1 MRETYSPQTVEA
13 EVQAAWKKADVYHA
27 HEHAKDKNGK
37 EKPKFYVLSMLP
49 YPSGKL
55 HMGHVRNYTLNDVM
69 YRYLRMKGYN
79 VMTPMGWDAFGLP
92 AENAAI
98 NHGIAPAKWT
108 FDNIAEMKNQMQPLG
123 LAFDWSREV
132 ATCTPEYYRWNQW
145 MFLKML
151 EKGICYRKTQIVNWD
166 PVDKTVLANEQV
178 VDGRGW
184 RSGAVV
190 EKREI
195 PGYYLGIT
203 QYADELLKDLDTLK
217 GWPEQVRSMQEH
229 WIGKS
234 VGVKLAFPYTIDG
247 KDEKLQVFTTRA
259 DTLMGVTFVAIAA
272 EHPLAKRLAQDNPQV
287 EAFIQECAKGGVS
300 EADLATREKEGVPTG
315 FCVKHPLTGT
325 DVPVWVGNYVL
336 MSYGEGAV
344 MGVPAHDERDFAFAK
359 KYNLPIKQ
367 VVGMP
372 GKTYSTDAWE
382 EWYADKS
389 DATELVNSG
398 EFDGLTVHQG
408 IDKIADALQA
418 KGLGEKQTQFRIR
431 DWGISR
437 QRYWGTPIPIIN
449 CPHCGPVPVPE
460 KDLPVVLPTD
470 LVPDG
475 SGNPLNKCE
484 SFLKCKCPKCG
495 GDATRETD
503 TMDTFLCSSWYYL
516 RYTDAHNDKM
526 PFDKELNNY
535 WGPVDQY
542 IGGIEHAILHLLYSR
557 FFVKVLRDAGLVDY
571 DEPFSNLLTQGMV
584 IKDGAKMSKSL
595 GNVVSPEEILSKY
608 GADTARLFILFAAPP
623 ERELEWSDQGVEG
636 SFRFLN
642 RIWRIV
648 QAFENVLAQKVT
660 EYDHSNLSEA
670 DKDLR
675 RVLHS
680 SIKKVTNDIETR
692 FNFNTAISTMME
704 LVNALYAY
712 KEAAKEPN
720 AGLIYEAISDLI
732 KMMSPFV
739 PHITEELWRGAIDA
753 NSSVHEQSWPECD
766 EEALKVDNVEIVL
779 QVNGKVRG
787 RLTVPAEATKEELEK
802 IAMADANVQA
812 HIGDATVR
820 KVICVPGRL
829 VNIVAK

>member
-1 MRETYSPQTVEA
+1 MIQEKYAPHDIEAKWQKYWEENKTFKVEM
-13 EVQAAWKKADVYHA
+13 D
-27 HEHAKDKNGK
+27 KDK
-37 EKPKFYVLSMLP
+37 PKSYVLEMFP
-49 YPSGKL
+49 YPSGNL
-55 HMGHVRNYTLNDVM
+55 HMGHVRNYSIGDVIA
-69 YRYLRMKGYN
+69 RFRTMKGFN
-79 VMTPMGWDAFGLP
+79 VLHPMGWDSFGMP

-98 NHGIAPAKWT
+98 KHNIPPKKWT
-108 FDNIAEMKNQMQPLG
+108 LENIANMTRQLKALG
-123 LAFDWSREV
+123 LSYDWDREV
-132 ATCTPEYYRWNQW
+132 TTCKEDYYKWTQW
-145 MFLKML
+145 FFELFYKRGL
-151 EKGICYRKTQIVNWD
+151 AVKKESAVNWCD
-166 PVDKTVLANEQV
+166 TCNTVLANEQV
-178 VDGRGW
+178 IDGKCW
-184 RSGAVV
+184 RCDHEVV
-190 EKREI
+190 KKD
-195 PGYYLGIT
+195 LSQWFFKIT
-203 QYADELLKDLDTLK
+203 DYADELLKDLDLLP
-217 GWPEQVRSMQEH
+217 GWPERVKTMQH
-229 WIGKS
+229 NWIGRS
-234 VGVKLAFPYTIDG
+234 EGLEFSFEIPALNDTVAVY
-247 KDEKLQVFTTRA
+247 TTRP
-259 DTLMGVTFVAIAA
+259 DTAYGVTFMALAA
-272 EHPLAKRLAQDNPQV
+272 EHPLIKKICENNPKAD
-287 EAFIQECAKGGVS
+287 EINAFCERVRNQS
-300 EADLATREKEGVPTG
+300 EIERTSSESEKEGVFTG
-315 FCVKHPLTGT
+315 VYCINPFTGRK
-325 DVPVWVGNYVL
+325 VEIWVTNYVL
-336 MSYGEGAV
+336 YDYGTGAV
-344 MGVPAHDERDFAFAK
+344 MGVPTGDQRDWMF
-359 KYNLPIKQ
+359 
-367 VVGMP
+367 
-372 GKTYSTDAWE
+372 
-382 EWYADKS
+382 ADKYGIEKIVTICPIGKELKLEEMTC
-389 DATELVNSG
+389 AYEEKEGMLVNSG
-398 EFDGLTVHQG
+398 EFTGMEMHKAMSA
-408 IDKIADALQA
+408 IMDKAEAEGFGKRRVNYRL
-418 KGLGEKQTQFRIR
+418 R
-431 DWGISR
+431 DWLISR
-437 QRYWGTPIPIIN
+437 QRYWGAPIPIIY
-449 CPHCGPVPVPE
+449 CPHCGEVLVPE
-460 KDLPVVLPTD
+460 DQLPVRLPEDVSFTA
-470 LVPDG
+470 G
-475 SGNPLNKCE
+475 AKSPLATSE
-484 SFLKCKCPKCG
+484 EFVHCKCPKCG
-495 GDATRETD
+495 ADATRETD

-557 FFVKVLRDAGLVDY
+557 FFVKVLRDSGLVDY

-720 AGLIYEAISDLI
+720 SGLIYEAISDLI

-787 RLTVPAEATKEELEK
+787 RLTVPAEAAKEELEK

>member
-1 MRETYSPQTVEA
+1 MIQEKYAPHAIEAKWQKYWEENKTFKVEM
-13 EVQAAWKKADVYHA
+13 D
-27 HEHAKDKNGK
+27 KDK
-37 EKPKFYVLSMLP
+37 PKSYVLEMFP
-49 YPSGKL
+49 YPSGNL
-55 HMGHVRNYTLNDVM
+55 HMGHVRNYSIGDVIA
-69 YRYLRMKGYN
+69 RFRTMKGFN
-79 VMTPMGWDAFGLP
+79 VLHPMGWDSFGMP

-98 NHGIAPAKWT
+98 KHNIPPKKWT
-108 FDNIAEMKNQMQPLG
+108 LENIANMTRQLKALG
-123 LAFDWSREV
+123 LSYDWDREV
-132 ATCTPEYYRWNQW
+132 TTCKEDYYKWTQW
-145 MFLKML
+145 FFELFYKRGL
-151 EKGICYRKTQIVNWD
+151 AVKKESAVNWCD
-166 PVDKTVLANEQV
+166 TCNTVLANEQV
-178 VDGRGW
+178 IDGKCW
-184 RSGAVV
+184 RCDHEVV
-190 EKREI
+190 KKD
-195 PGYYLGIT
+195 LSQWFFKIT
-203 QYADELLKDLDTLK
+203 DYADELLKDLDLLP
-217 GWPEQVRSMQEH
+217 GWPERVKTMQH
-229 WIGKS
+229 NWIGRS
-234 VGVKLAFPYTIDG
+234 EGLEFSFEIPALNDTVAVY
-247 KDEKLQVFTTRA
+247 TTRP
-259 DTLMGVTFVAIAA
+259 DTAYGVTFMALAA
-272 EHPLAKRLAQDNPQV
+272 EHPLIKKICENNPKAD
-287 EAFIQECAKGGVS
+287 EINAFCERVRNQS
-300 EADLATREKEGVPTG
+300 EIERTSSESEKEGVFTG
-315 FCVKHPLTGT
+315 VYCINPFTGRK
-325 DVPVWVGNYVL
+325 VEIWVTNYVL
-336 MSYGEGAV
+336 YDYGTGAV
-344 MGVPAHDERDFAFAK
+344 MGVPTGDQRDWMF
-359 KYNLPIKQ
+359 
-367 VVGMP
+367 
-372 GKTYSTDAWE
+372 
-382 EWYADKS
+382 ADKYGIEKIVTICPVGKELKLEEMTC
-389 DATELVNSG
+389 AYEEKEGMLVNSG
-398 EFDGLTVHQG
+398 EFTGMEMHKAMSA
-408 IDKIADALQA
+408 IMDKAEAEGFGKRRVNYRL
-418 KGLGEKQTQFRIR
+418 R
-431 DWGISR
+431 DWLISR
-437 QRYWGTPIPIIN
+437 QRYWGAPIPIIY
-449 CPHCGPVPVPE
+449 CPHCGEVLVPE
-460 KDLPVVLPTD
+460 DQLPVRLPEDVSFTA
-470 LVPDG
+470 G
-475 SGNPLNKCE
+475 AKSPLATSE
-484 SFLKCKCPKCG
+484 EFVHCKCPKCG
-495 GDATRETD
+495 ADAIRETD

-648 QAFENVLAQKVT
+648 QAFEPVLAQKVT

-670 DKDLR
+670 EKDLR

-720 AGLIYEAISDLI
+720 AGLVYEAISDLI

>member
-1 MRETYSPQTVEA
+1 MIQEKYAPHDIEAKWQKYWEENKTFKVEM
-13 EVQAAWKKADVYHA
+13 D
-27 HEHAKDKNGK
+27 KDK
-37 EKPKFYVLSMLP
+37 PKSYVLEMFP
-49 YPSGKL
+49 YPSGNL
-55 HMGHVRNYTLNDVM
+55 HMGHVRNYSIGDVIA
-69 YRYLRMKGYN
+69 RFRTMKGFN
-79 VMTPMGWDAFGLP
+79 VLHPMGWDSFGMP

-98 NHGIAPAKWT
+98 KHNIPPKKWT
-108 FDNIAEMKNQMQPLG
+108 LENIANMTRQLKALG
-123 LAFDWSREV
+123 LSYDWDREV
-132 ATCTPEYYRWNQW
+132 TTCKEDYYKWTQW
-145 MFLKML
+145 FFELFYKRGL
-151 EKGICYRKTQIVNWD
+151 AVKKESAVNWCD
-166 PVDKTVLANEQV
+166 TCNTVLANEQV
-178 VDGRGW
+178 IDGKCW
-184 RSGAVV
+184 RCDHEVV
-190 EKREI
+190 KKD
-195 PGYYLGIT
+195 LSQWFFKIT
-203 QYADELLKDLDTLK
+203 DYADELLKDLDLLP
-217 GWPEQVRSMQEH
+217 GWPERVKTMQH
-229 WIGKS
+229 NWIGRS
-234 VGVKLAFPYTIDG
+234 EGLEFSFEIPALNDTVAVY
-247 KDEKLQVFTTRA
+247 TTRP
-259 DTLMGVTFVAIAA
+259 DTAYGVTFMALAA
-272 EHPLAKRLAQDNPQV
+272 EHPLLKKICENNPKAD
-287 EAFIQECAKGGVS
+287 EINAFCERVRNQS
-300 EADLATREKEGVPTG
+300 EIERTSSESEKEGVFTG
-315 FCVKHPLTGT
+315 VYCINPFTGRK
-325 DVPVWVGNYVL
+325 VEIWVTNYVL
-336 MSYGEGAV
+336 YDYGTGAV
-344 MGVPAHDERDFAFAK
+344 MGVPTGDQRDWMF
-359 KYNLPIKQ
+359 
-367 VVGMP
+367 
-372 GKTYSTDAWE
+372 
-382 EWYADKS
+382 ADKYGIEKIVTICPVGKELKLEEMTC
-389 DATELVNSG
+389 AYEEKEGMLVNSG
-398 EFDGLTVHQG
+398 EFTGMEMHKAMSA
-408 IDKIADALQA
+408 IMDKAEAEGFGKRRVNYRL
-418 KGLGEKQTQFRIR
+418 R
-431 DWGISR
+431 DWLISR
-437 QRYWGTPIPIIN
+437 QRYWGAPIPIIY
-449 CPHCGPVPVPE
+449 CPHCGEVLVPE
-460 KDLPVVLPTD
+460 DQLPVRLPEDVSFTA
-470 LVPDG
+470 G
-475 SGNPLNKCE
+475 AKSPLATSE
-484 SFLKCKCPKCG
+484 EFVHCKCPKCG
-495 GDATRETD
+495 ADAIRETD

-648 QAFENVLAQKVT
+648 QAFEDVLAQKVT

-680 SIKKVTNDIETR
+680 SIKKVTNDVETR

-787 RLTVPAEATKEELEK
+787 RLTVPAEVTKEELEK

-820 KVICVPGRL
+820 KIICVPGRL

>member
-1 MRETYSPQTVEA
+1 MIQEKYAPHDIEAKWQKYWEENKTFKVEM
-13 EVQAAWKKADVYHA
+13 D
-27 HEHAKDKNGK
+27 KDK
-37 EKPKFYVLSMLP
+37 PKSYVLEMFP
-49 YPSGKL
+49 YPSGNL
-55 HMGHVRNYTLNDVM
+55 HMGHVRNYSIGDVIA
-69 YRYLRMKGYN
+69 RFRTMKGFN
-79 VMTPMGWDAFGLP
+79 VLHPMGWDSFGMP

-98 NHGIAPAKWT
+98 KHNIPPKKWT
-108 FDNIAEMKNQMQPLG
+108 LENIANMTRQLKALG
-123 LAFDWSREV
+123 LSYDWDREV
-132 ATCTPEYYRWNQW
+132 TTCKEDYYKWTQW
-145 MFLKML
+145 FFELFYKRGL
-151 EKGICYRKTQIVNWD
+151 AVKKESAVNWCD
-166 PVDKTVLANEQV
+166 TCNTVLANEQV
-178 VDGRGW
+178 IDGKCW
-184 RSGAVV
+184 RCDHEVV
-190 EKREI
+190 KKD
-195 PGYYLGIT
+195 LSQWFFKIT
-203 QYADELLKDLDTLK
+203 DYADELLKDLDLLP
-217 GWPEQVRSMQEH
+217 GWPERVKTMQH
-229 WIGKS
+229 NWIGRS
-234 VGVKLAFPYTIDG
+234 EGLEFSFEIPALNDTVAVY
-247 KDEKLQVFTTRA
+247 TTRP
-259 DTLMGVTFVAIAA
+259 DTAYGVTFMALAA
-272 EHPLAKRLAQDNPQV
+272 EHPLIKKICENNPKAD
-287 EAFIQECAKGGVS
+287 EINAFCERVRNQS
-300 EADLATREKEGVPTG
+300 EIERTSSESEKEGVFTG
-315 FCVKHPLTGT
+315 VYCINPFTGRK
-325 DVPVWVGNYVL
+325 VEIWVTNYVL
-336 MSYGEGAV
+336 YDYGTGAV
-344 MGVPAHDERDFAFAK
+344 MGVPTGDQRDWMF
-359 KYNLPIKQ
+359 
-367 VVGMP
+367 
-372 GKTYSTDAWE
+372 
-382 EWYADKS
+382 ADKYGIEKIVTICPVGKELKLEEMTC
-389 DATELVNSG
+389 AYEEKEGMLVNSG
-398 EFDGLTVHQG
+398 EFTGMEMHKAMSA
-408 IDKIADALQA
+408 IMDKAEAEGFGKRRVNYRL
-418 KGLGEKQTQFRIR
+418 R
-431 DWGISR
+431 DWLISR
-437 QRYWGTPIPIIN
+437 QRYWGAPIPIIY
-449 CPHCGPVPVPE
+449 CPHCGEVLVPE
-460 KDLPVVLPTD
+460 DQLPVRLPEDVSFTA
-470 LVPDG
+470 G
-475 SGNPLNKCE
+475 AKSPLATSDE
-484 SFLKCKCPKCG
+484 FVHCKCPKCG
-495 GDATRETD
+495 ADATRETD

-648 QAFENVLAQKVT
+648 QAFEAVLAQKVT
-660 EYDHSNLSEA
+660 EYDHSNLNEA

-787 RLTVPAEATKEELEK
+787 RLTVPAEVTKEELEK

>member
-1 MRETYSPQTVEA
+1 MIQEKYAPHDIEAKWQKYWEENKTFKVEM
-13 EVQAAWKKADVYHA
+13 D
-27 HEHAKDKNGK
+27 KDK
-37 EKPKFYVLSMLP
+37 PKSYVLEMFP
-49 YPSGKL
+49 YPSGNL
-55 HMGHVRNYTLNDVM
+55 HMGHVRNYSIGDVIA
-69 YRYLRMKGYN
+69 RFRTMKGFN
-79 VMTPMGWDAFGLP
+79 VLHPMGWDSFGMP

-98 NHGIAPAKWT
+98 KHNIPPKKWT
-108 FDNIAEMKNQMQPLG
+108 LENIANMTRQLKALG
-123 LAFDWSREV
+123 LSYDWDREV
-132 ATCTPEYYRWNQW
+132 TTCKEDYYKWTQW
-145 MFLKML
+145 FFELFYKRGL
-151 EKGICYRKTQIVNWD
+151 AVKKESAVNWCD
-166 PVDKTVLANEQV
+166 TCNTVLANEQV
-178 VDGRGW
+178 IDGKCW
-184 RSGAVV
+184 RCDHEVV
-190 EKREI
+190 KKD
-195 PGYYLGIT
+195 LSQWFFKIT
-203 QYADELLKDLDTLK
+203 DYADELLKDLDMLP
-217 GWPEQVRSMQEH
+217 GWPERVKTMQH
-229 WIGKS
+229 NWIGRS
-234 VGVKLAFPYTIDG
+234 EGLEFSFEIPALNDTVAVY
-247 KDEKLQVFTTRA
+247 TTRP
-259 DTLMGVTFVAIAA
+259 DTAYGVTFMALAA
-272 EHPLAKRLAQDNPQV
+272 EHPLIKKICENNPKAD
-287 EAFIQECAKGGVS
+287 EINAFCERVRNQS
-300 EADLATREKEGVPTG
+300 EIERTSSESEKEGVFTG
-315 FCVKHPLTGT
+315 VYCINPFTGRK
-325 DVPVWVGNYVL
+325 VEIWVTNYVL
-336 MSYGEGAV
+336 YDYGTGAV
-344 MGVPAHDERDFAFAK
+344 MGVPTGDQRDWMF
-359 KYNLPIKQ
+359 
-367 VVGMP
+367 
-372 GKTYSTDAWE
+372 
-382 EWYADKS
+382 ADKYGIEKIVTICPIGKELKLEEMTC
-389 DATELVNSG
+389 AYEEKEGMLVNSG
-398 EFDGLTVHQG
+398 EFTGMEMHKAMSA
-408 IDKIADALQA
+408 IMDKAEAEGFGKRRVNYRL
-418 KGLGEKQTQFRIR
+418 R
-431 DWGISR
+431 DWLISR
-437 QRYWGTPIPIIN
+437 QRYWGAPIPIIY
-449 CPHCGPVPVPE
+449 CPHCGEVLVPE
-460 KDLPVVLPTD
+460 DQLPVRLPED
-470 LVPDG
+470 VSFNAG
-475 SGNPLNKCE
+475 AKSPLATSE
-484 SFLKCKCPKCG
+484 EFVHCKCPKCG
-495 GDATRETD
+495 ADATRETD

-648 QAFENVLAQKVT
+648 QAFEAVLAQKVT

-720 AGLIYEAISDLI
+720 AGLVYEAISDLI

-739 PHITEELWRGAIDA
+739 PHISEELWRGAIDA

>member
-1 MRETYSPQTVEA
+1 MIQEKYAPHGIEAKWQKYWEENKTFKVEM
-13 EVQAAWKKADVYHA
+13 D
-27 HEHAKDKNGK
+27 KDK
-37 EKPKFYVLSMLP
+37 PKSYVLEMFP
-49 YPSGKL
+49 YPSGNL
-55 HMGHVRNYTLNDVM
+55 HMGHVRNYSIGDVIA
-69 YRYLRMKGYN
+69 RFRTMKGFN
-79 VMTPMGWDAFGLP
+79 VLHPMGWDSFGMP

-98 NHGIAPAKWT
+98 KHNIPPKKWT
-108 FDNIAEMKNQMQPLG
+108 LENIANMTRQLKALG
-123 LAFDWSREV
+123 LSYDWDREV
-132 ATCTPEYYRWNQW
+132 TTCKEDYYKWTQW
-145 MFLKML
+145 FFELFYKRGL
-151 EKGICYRKTQIVNWD
+151 AVKKESAVNWCD
-166 PVDKTVLANEQV
+166 TCNTVLANEQV
-178 VDGRGW
+178 IDGKCW
-184 RSGAVV
+184 RCDHEVV
-190 EKREI
+190 KKD
-195 PGYYLGIT
+195 LSQWFFKIT
-203 QYADELLKDLDTLK
+203 DYADELLKDLDLLP
-217 GWPEQVRSMQEH
+217 GWPERVKTMQH
-229 WIGKS
+229 NWIGRS
-234 VGVKLAFPYTIDG
+234 EGLEFSFEIPALNDTVAVY
-247 KDEKLQVFTTRA
+247 TTRP
-259 DTLMGVTFVAIAA
+259 DTAYGVTFMALAA
-272 EHPLAKRLAQDNPQV
+272 EHPLIKKICENNPKAD
-287 EAFIQECAKGGVS
+287 EINAFCERVRNQS
-300 EADLATREKEGVPTG
+300 EIERTSSESEKEGVFTG
-315 FCVKHPLTGT
+315 VYCINPFTGRK
-325 DVPVWVGNYVL
+325 VEIWVTNYVL
-336 MSYGEGAV
+336 YDYGTGAV
-344 MGVPAHDERDFAFAK
+344 MGVPTGDQRDWMF
-359 KYNLPIKQ
+359 
-367 VVGMP
+367 
-372 GKTYSTDAWE
+372 
-382 EWYADKS
+382 ADKYGIEKIVTICPIGKELKLEEMTC
-389 DATELVNSG
+389 AYEEKEGMLVNSG
-398 EFDGLTVHQG
+398 EFTGMEMHKAMSA
-408 IDKIADALQA
+408 IMDKAEAEGFGKRRVNYRL
-418 KGLGEKQTQFRIR
+418 R
-431 DWGISR
+431 DWLISR
-437 QRYWGTPIPIIN
+437 QRYWGAPIPIIY
-449 CPHCGPVPVPE
+449 CPHCGEVLVPE
-460 KDLPVVLPTD
+460 DQLPVRLPED
-470 LVPDG
+470 VSFNAG
-475 SGNPLNKCE
+475 AKSPLATSE
-484 SFLKCKCPKCG
+484 EFVHCKCPKCG
-495 GDATRETD
+495 ADATRETD

-720 AGLIYEAISDLI
+720 AGLVYEAISDLI

>member
-1 MRETYSPQTVEA
+1 MIQEKYAPHDIEAKWQKYWEENKTFKVEM
-13 EVQAAWKKADVYHA
+13 D
-27 HEHAKDKNGK
+27 KDK
-37 EKPKFYVLSMLP
+37 PKSYVLEMFP
-49 YPSGKL
+49 YPSGNL
-55 HMGHVRNYTLNDVM
+55 HMGHVRNYSIGDVIA
-69 YRYLRMKGYN
+69 RFRTMKGFN
-79 VMTPMGWDAFGLP
+79 VLHPMGWDSFGMP

-98 NHGIAPAKWT
+98 KHNIPPKKWT
-108 FDNIAEMKNQMQPLG
+108 LENIANMTRQLKALG
-123 LAFDWSREV
+123 LSYDWDREV
-132 ATCTPEYYRWNQW
+132 TTCKEDYYKWTQW
-145 MFLKML
+145 FFELFYKRGL
-151 EKGICYRKTQIVNWD
+151 AVKKESAVNWCD
-166 PVDKTVLANEQV
+166 TCNTVLANEQV
-178 VDGRGW
+178 IDGKCW
-184 RSGAVV
+184 RCDHEVV
-190 EKREI
+190 KKD
-195 PGYYLGIT
+195 LSQWFFKIT
-203 QYADELLKDLDTLK
+203 DYADELLKDLDLLP
-217 GWPEQVRSMQEH
+217 GWPERVKTMQH
-229 WIGKS
+229 NWIGRS
-234 VGVKLAFPYTIDG
+234 EGLEFSFEIPALNDTVAVY
-247 KDEKLQVFTTRA
+247 TTRP
-259 DTLMGVTFVAIAA
+259 DTAYGVTFMALAA
-272 EHPLAKRLAQDNPQV
+272 EHPLIKKICENNPKAD
-287 EAFIQECAKGGVS
+287 EINAFCERVRNQS
-300 EADLATREKEGVPTG
+300 EIERTSSESEKEGVFTG
-315 FCVKHPLTGT
+315 VYCINPFTGRK
-325 DVPVWVGNYVL
+325 VEIWVTNYVL
-336 MSYGEGAV
+336 YDYGTGAV
-344 MGVPAHDERDFAFAK
+344 MGVPTGDQRDWMF
-359 KYNLPIKQ
+359 
-367 VVGMP
+367 
-372 GKTYSTDAWE
+372 
-382 EWYADKS
+382 ADKYGIEKIV
-389 DATELVNSG
+389 TICPIGKELKLEEMTCAYEEKEGMLLNSG
-398 EFDGLTVHQG
+398 EFTGMEMHKAMSA
-408 IDKIADALQA
+408 IMDKAEAEGFGKRRVNYRL
-418 KGLGEKQTQFRIR
+418 R
-431 DWGISR
+431 DWLISR
-437 QRYWGTPIPIIN
+437 QRYWGAPIPIIY
-449 CPHCGPVPVPE
+449 CPHCGEVLVPE
-460 KDLPVVLPTD
+460 DQLPVRLPED
-470 LVPDG
+470 VSFNAG
-475 SGNPLNKCE
+475 AKSPLATSE
-484 SFLKCKCPKCG
+484 EFVHCKCPKCG
-495 GDATRETD
+495 ADATRETD

-557 FFVKVLRDAGLVDY
+557 FFVKVLCDAGLVDY

-648 QAFENVLAQKVT
+648 QAFEAVLAQKVT

-720 AGLIYEAISDLI
+720 AGLVYEAISDLI

>member
-1 MRETYSPQTVEA
+1 MIQEKYAPHDIEAKWQKYWEENKTFKVEMN
-13 EVQAAWKKADVYHA
+13 
-27 HEHAKDKNGK
+27 KDK
-37 EKPKFYVLSMLP
+37 PKSYVLEMFP
-49 YPSGKL
+49 YPSGNL
-55 HMGHVRNYTLNDVM
+55 HMGHVRNYSIGDVIA
-69 YRYLRMKGYN
+69 RFRTMKGFN
-79 VMTPMGWDAFGLP
+79 VLHPMGWDSFGMP

-98 NHGIAPAKWT
+98 KHNIPPKKWT
-108 FDNIAEMKNQMQPLG
+108 LENIANMTRQLKALG
-123 LAFDWSREV
+123 LSYDWDREV
-132 ATCTPEYYRWNQW
+132 TTCKEDYYKWTQW
-145 MFLKML
+145 FFELFYKRGL
-151 EKGICYRKTQIVNWD
+151 AVKKESAVNWCD
-166 PVDKTVLANEQV
+166 TCNTVLANEQV
-178 VDGRGW
+178 IDGKCW
-184 RSGAVV
+184 RCDHEVV
-190 EKREI
+190 KKD
-195 PGYYLGIT
+195 LSQWFFKIT
-203 QYADELLKDLDTLK
+203 DYADELLKDLDLLP
-217 GWPEQVRSMQEH
+217 GWPERVKTMQH
-229 WIGKS
+229 NWIGRSEGLEFSFEIPALNDS
-234 VGVKLAFPYTIDG
+234 VAVY
-247 KDEKLQVFTTRA
+247 TTRP
-259 DTLMGVTFVAIAA
+259 DTAYGVTFMALAA
-272 EHPLAKRLAQDNPQV
+272 EHPLIKKICENNQKADEIN
-287 EAFIQECAKGGVS
+287 AFCERVRNQS
-300 EADLATREKEGVPTG
+300 EIERTSSESEKEGVFTG
-315 FCVKHPLTGT
+315 VYCINPFTGRK
-325 DVPVWVGNYVL
+325 VEIWVTNYVL
-336 MSYGEGAV
+336 YDYGTGAV
-344 MGVPAHDERDFAFAK
+344 MGVPTGDQRDWMF
-359 KYNLPIKQ
+359 
-367 VVGMP
+367 
-372 GKTYSTDAWE
+372 
-382 EWYADKS
+382 ADKYGIEKIVTICPIGKELKLEEMTC
-389 DATELVNSG
+389 AYEEKEGMLVNSG
-398 EFDGLTVHQG
+398 EFTGMEMHKAMSA
-408 IDKIADALQA
+408 IMDKAEAEGFGKRRVNYRL
-418 KGLGEKQTQFRIR
+418 R
-431 DWGISR
+431 DWLISR
-437 QRYWGTPIPIIN
+437 QRYWGAPIPIIY
-449 CPHCGPVPVPE
+449 CPHCGEVLVPE
-460 KDLPVVLPTD
+460 DQLPVRLPEDVSFTA
-470 LVPDG
+470 G
-475 SGNPLNKCE
+475 AKSPLATSE
-484 SFLKCKCPKCG
+484 EFVHCKCPKCG
-495 GDATRETD
+495 ADATRETD

-648 QAFENVLAQKVT
+648 QAFEAVLAQKVT
-660 EYDHSNLSEA
+660 EYDHSNLNEA

-712 KEAAKEPN
+712 KEAVKEPN

>member
-1 MRETYSPQTVEA
+1 MIQEKYAPHDIEAKWQKYWEENKTFKVEM
-13 EVQAAWKKADVYHA
+13 D
-27 HEHAKDKNGK
+27 KDK
-37 EKPKFYVLSMLP
+37 PKSYVLEMFP
-49 YPSGKL
+49 YPSGNL
-55 HMGHVRNYTLNDVM
+55 HMGHVRNYSIGDVIA
-69 YRYLRMKGYN
+69 RFRTMKGFN
-79 VMTPMGWDAFGLP
+79 VLHPMGWDSFGMP

-98 NHGIAPAKWT
+98 KHNIPPKKWT
-108 FDNIAEMKNQMQPLG
+108 LENIANMTRQLKALG
-123 LAFDWSREV
+123 LSYDWDREV
-132 ATCTPEYYRWNQW
+132 TTCKEDYYKWTQW
-145 MFLKML
+145 FFELFYKRGL
-151 EKGICYRKTQIVNWD
+151 AVKKESAVNWCD
-166 PVDKTVLANEQV
+166 TCNTVLANEQV
-178 VDGRGW
+178 IDGKCW
-184 RSGAVV
+184 RCDHEVV
-190 EKREI
+190 KKD
-195 PGYYLGIT
+195 LSQWFFKIT
-203 QYADELLKDLDTLK
+203 DYADELLKDLDLLP
-217 GWPEQVRSMQEH
+217 GWPERVKTMQH
-229 WIGKS
+229 NWIGRS
-234 VGVKLAFPYTIDG
+234 EGLEFSFEIPALNDTVAVY
-247 KDEKLQVFTTRA
+247 TTRP
-259 DTLMGVTFVAIAA
+259 DTAYGVTFMALAA
-272 EHPLAKRLAQDNPQV
+272 EHPLIKKICENNPKAD
-287 EAFIQECAKGGVS
+287 EINAFCERVRNQS
-300 EADLATREKEGVPTG
+300 EIERTSSESEKEGVFTG
-315 FCVKHPLTGT
+315 VYCINPFTGRK
-325 DVPVWVGNYVL
+325 VEIWVTNYVL
-336 MSYGEGAV
+336 YDYGTGAV
-344 MGVPAHDERDFAFAK
+344 MGVPTGDQRDWMF
-359 KYNLPIKQ
+359 
-367 VVGMP
+367 
-372 GKTYSTDAWE
+372 
-382 EWYADKS
+382 ADKYGIEKIVTICPIGKELKLEEMTC
-389 DATELVNSG
+389 AYEEKEGMLVNSG
-398 EFDGLTVHQG
+398 EFTGMEMHKAMSA
-408 IDKIADALQA
+408 IMDKAEAEGFGKRRVNYRL
-418 KGLGEKQTQFRIR
+418 R
-431 DWGISR
+431 DWLISR
-437 QRYWGTPIPIIN
+437 QRYWGAPIPIIY
-449 CPHCGPVPVPE
+449 CPHCGEVLVPE
-460 KDLPVVLPTD
+460 DQLPVRLPEDVSFTA
-470 LVPDG
+470 G
-475 SGNPLNKCE
+475 AKSPLATSE
-484 SFLKCKCPKCG
+484 EFVHCKCPKCG
-495 GDATRETD
+495 ADATRETD

-648 QAFENVLAQKVT
+648 QAFEAVLAQKVT

-712 KEAAKEPN
+712 KEAVKEPN
-720 AGLIYEAISDLI
+720 AGLVYEALSDLI

>member
-1 MRETYSPQTVEA
+1 MIQEKYAPHDIEAKWQKYWEENKTFKVEM
-13 EVQAAWKKADVYHA
+13 D
-27 HEHAKDKNGK
+27 KDK
-37 EKPKFYVLSMLP
+37 PKSYVLEMFP
-49 YPSGKL
+49 YPSGNL
-55 HMGHVRNYTLNDVM
+55 HMGHVRNYSIGDVIA
-69 YRYLRMKGYN
+69 RFRTMKGFN
-79 VMTPMGWDAFGLP
+79 VLHPMGWDSFGMP

-98 NHGIAPAKWT
+98 KHNIPPKKWT
-108 FDNIAEMKNQMQPLG
+108 LENIANMTRQLKALG
-123 LAFDWSREV
+123 LSYDWDREV
-132 ATCTPEYYRWNQW
+132 TTCKEDYYKWTQW
-145 MFLKML
+145 FFELFYKRGL
-151 EKGICYRKTQIVNWD
+151 AVKKESAVNWCD
-166 PVDKTVLANEQV
+166 TCNTVLANEQV
-178 VDGRGW
+178 IDGKCW
-184 RSGAVV
+184 RCDHEVV
-190 EKREI
+190 KKD
-195 PGYYLGIT
+195 LSQWFFKIT
-203 QYADELLKDLDTLK
+203 DYADELLKDLDLLP
-217 GWPEQVRSMQEH
+217 GWPERVKTMQH
-229 WIGKS
+229 NWIGRS
-234 VGVKLAFPYTIDG
+234 EGLEFSFEIPALNDTVAVY
-247 KDEKLQVFTTRA
+247 TTRP
-259 DTLMGVTFVAIAA
+259 DTAYGVTFMALAA
-272 EHPLAKRLAQDNPQV
+272 EHPLIKKICENNPKAD
-287 EAFIQECAKGGVS
+287 EINAFCERVRNQS
-300 EADLATREKEGVPTG
+300 EIERTSSESEKEGVFTG
-315 FCVKHPLTGT
+315 VYCINPFTGRK
-325 DVPVWVGNYVL
+325 VEIWVTNYVL
-336 MSYGEGAV
+336 YDYGTGAV
-344 MGVPAHDERDFAFAK
+344 MGVPTGDQRDWMF
-359 KYNLPIKQ
+359 
-367 VVGMP
+367 
-372 GKTYSTDAWE
+372 
-382 EWYADKS
+382 ADKYGIEKIVTICPIGKELKLEEMTC
-389 DATELVNSG
+389 AYEEKERMLVNSG
-398 EFDGLTVHQG
+398 EFTGMEMHKAMSA
-408 IDKIADALQA
+408 IMDKAEAEGFGKRRVNYRL
-418 KGLGEKQTQFRIR
+418 R
-431 DWGISR
+431 DWLISR
-437 QRYWGTPIPIIN
+437 QRYWGAPIPIIY
-449 CPHCGPVPVPE
+449 CPHCGEVLVPE
-460 KDLPVVLPTD
+460 DQLPVRLPED
-470 LVPDG
+470 VSFNAG
-475 SGNPLNKCE
+475 AKSPLATSE
-484 SFLKCKCPKCG
+484 EFVHCKCPKCG
-495 GDATRETD
+495 ADATRETD

-648 QAFENVLAQKVT
+648 QAFEAVLAQKVT

-720 AGLIYEAISDLI
+720 AGLVYEAISDLI

>member
-1 MRETYSPQTVEA
+1 MIQEKYAPHDIEAKWQKYWEENKTFKVEM
-13 EVQAAWKKADVYHA
+13 D
-27 HEHAKDKNGK
+27 KDK
-37 EKPKFYVLSMLP
+37 PKSYVLEMFP
-49 YPSGKL
+49 YPSGNL
-55 HMGHVRNYTLNDVM
+55 HMGHVRNYSIGDVIA
-69 YRYLRMKGYN
+69 RFRTMKGFN
-79 VMTPMGWDAFGLP
+79 VLHPMGWDSFGMP

-98 NHGIAPAKWT
+98 KHNIPPKKWT
-108 FDNIAEMKNQMQPLG
+108 LENIANMTRQLKALG
-123 LAFDWSREV
+123 LSYDWDREV
-132 ATCTPEYYRWNQW
+132 TTCKEDYYKWTQW
-145 MFLKML
+145 FFELFYKRGL
-151 EKGICYRKTQIVNWD
+151 AVKKESAVNWCD
-166 PVDKTVLANEQV
+166 TCNTVLANEQV
-178 VDGRGW
+178 IDGKCW
-184 RSGAVV
+184 RCDHEVV
-190 EKREI
+190 KKD
-195 PGYYLGIT
+195 LSQWFFKIT
-203 QYADELLKDLDTLK
+203 DYADELLKDLDLLP
-217 GWPEQVRSMQEH
+217 GWPERVKTMQH
-229 WIGKS
+229 NWIGRS
-234 VGVKLAFPYTIDG
+234 EGLEFSFEIPALNDTVAVY
-247 KDEKLQVFTTRA
+247 TTRP
-259 DTLMGVTFVAIAA
+259 DTAYGVTFMALAA
-272 EHPLAKRLAQDNPQV
+272 EHPLIKKICENNPKAD
-287 EAFIQECAKGGVS
+287 EINAFCERVRNQS
-300 EADLATREKEGVPTG
+300 EIERTSSESEKEGVFTG
-315 FCVKHPLTGT
+315 VYCINPFTGRK
-325 DVPVWVGNYVL
+325 VEIWVTNYVL
-336 MSYGEGAV
+336 YDYGTGAV
-344 MGVPAHDERDFAFAK
+344 MGFPTGDQRDWMF
-359 KYNLPIKQ
+359 
-367 VVGMP
+367 
-372 GKTYSTDAWE
+372 
-382 EWYADKS
+382 ADKYGIEKIVTICPIGKELKLEEMTC
-389 DATELVNSG
+389 AYEEKEGMLVNSG
-398 EFDGLTVHQG
+398 EFTGMEMHKAMSA
-408 IDKIADALQA
+408 IMDKAEAEGFGKRRVNYRL
-418 KGLGEKQTQFRIR
+418 R
-431 DWGISR
+431 DWLISR
-437 QRYWGTPIPIIN
+437 QRYWGAPIPIIY
-449 CPHCGPVPVPE
+449 CPHCGEVLVPE
-460 KDLPVVLPTD
+460 DQLPVRLPEDVSFTA
-470 LVPDG
+470 G
-475 SGNPLNKCE
+475 AKSPLATSE
-484 SFLKCKCPKCG
+484 EFLHCKCPKCG
-495 GDATRETD
+495 ADATRETD

-648 QAFENVLAQKVT
+648 QAFEDVLAQKVT
-660 EYDHSNLSEA
+660 EYDHSNLNEA

>member
-1 MRETYSPQTVEA
+1 MIQEKYAPHDIEAKWQKYWEENKTFKVEM
-13 EVQAAWKKADVYHA
+13 D
-27 HEHAKDKNGK
+27 KDK
-37 EKPKFYVLSMLP
+37 PKSYVLEMFP
-49 YPSGKL
+49 YPSGNL
-55 HMGHVRNYTLNDVM
+55 HMGHVRNYSIGDVIA
-69 YRYLRMKGYN
+69 RFRTMKGFN
-79 VMTPMGWDAFGLP
+79 VLHPMGWDSFGMP

-98 NHGIAPAKWT
+98 KHNIPPKKWT
-108 FDNIAEMKNQMQPLG
+108 LENIANMTRQLKALG
-123 LAFDWSREV
+123 LSYDWDREV
-132 ATCTPEYYRWNQW
+132 TTCKEDYYKWTQW
-145 MFLKML
+145 FFELFYKRGL
-151 EKGICYRKTQIVNWD
+151 VVKKESAVNWCD
-166 PVDKTVLANEQV
+166 TCNTVLANEQV
-178 VDGRGW
+178 IDGKCW
-184 RSGAVV
+184 RCDHEVV
-190 EKREI
+190 KKD
-195 PGYYLGIT
+195 LSQWFFKIT
-203 QYADELLKDLDTLK
+203 DYADELLKDLDLLP
-217 GWPEQVRSMQEH
+217 GWPERVKTMQH
-229 WIGKS
+229 NWIGRS
-234 VGVKLAFPYTIDG
+234 EGLEFSFEIPALNDTVAVY
-247 KDEKLQVFTTRA
+247 TTRP
-259 DTLMGVTFVAIAA
+259 DTAYGVTFMALAA
-272 EHPLAKRLAQDNPQV
+272 EHPLIKKICENNPKADEINTFCERVRNQ
-287 EAFIQECAKGGVS
+287 S
-300 EADLATREKEGVPTG
+300 EIERTSSESEKEGVFTG
-315 FCVKHPLTGT
+315 VYCINPFTGRK
-325 DVPVWVGNYVL
+325 VEIWVTNYVL
-336 MSYGEGAV
+336 YDYGTGAV
-344 MGVPAHDERDFAFAK
+344 MGVPTGDQRDWMF
-359 KYNLPIKQ
+359 
-367 VVGMP
+367 
-372 GKTYSTDAWE
+372 
-382 EWYADKS
+382 ADKYGIEKIVTICPVGKELKLEEMTC
-389 DATELVNSG
+389 AYEEKEGMLVNSG
-398 EFDGLTVHQG
+398 EFTGMEMHKAMSA
-408 IDKIADALQA
+408 IMDKAEAEGFGKRRVNYRL
-418 KGLGEKQTQFRIR
+418 R
-431 DWGISR
+431 DWLISR
-437 QRYWGTPIPIIN
+437 QRYWGAPIPIIY
-449 CPHCGPVPVPE
+449 CPHCGEVLVPE
-460 KDLPVVLPTD
+460 DQLPVRLPEDVSFTA
-470 LVPDG
+470 G
-475 SGNPLNKCE
+475 AKSPLATSE
-484 SFLKCKCPKCG
+484 EFVHCKCPKCG
-495 GDATRETD
+495 ADATRETD

-648 QAFENVLAQKVT
+648 QAFEAVLAQKVT

>member
-1 MRETYSPQTVEA
+1 MIQEKYAPHDIEAKWQKYWEENKTFKVEM
-13 EVQAAWKKADVYHA
+13 D
-27 HEHAKDKNGK
+27 KDK
-37 EKPKFYVLSMLP
+37 PKSYVLEMFP
-49 YPSGKL
+49 YPSGNL
-55 HMGHVRNYTLNDVM
+55 HMGHVRNYSIGDVIA
-69 YRYLRMKGYN
+69 RFRTMKGFN
-79 VMTPMGWDAFGLP
+79 VLHPMGWDSFGMP

-98 NHGIAPAKWT
+98 KHNIPPKKWT
-108 FDNIAEMKNQMQPLG
+108 LENIANMTRQLKALG
-123 LAFDWSREV
+123 LSYDWDREV
-132 ATCTPEYYRWNQW
+132 TTCKEDYYKWTQW
-145 MFLKML
+145 FFELFYKRGL
-151 EKGICYRKTQIVNWD
+151 AVKKESAVNWCD
-166 PVDKTVLANEQV
+166 TCNTVLANEQV
-178 VDGRGW
+178 IDGKCW
-184 RSGAVV
+184 RCDHEVV
-190 EKREI
+190 KKD
-195 PGYYLGIT
+195 LSQWFVKIT
-203 QYADELLKDLDTLK
+203 DYADELLKDLDLLP
-217 GWPEQVRSMQEH
+217 GWPERVKTMQH
-229 WIGKS
+229 NWIGRS
-234 VGVKLAFPYTIDG
+234 EGLEFSFEIPALNDTVAVY
-247 KDEKLQVFTTRA
+247 TTRP
-259 DTLMGVTFVAIAA
+259 DTAYGVTFMALAA
-272 EHPLAKRLAQDNPQV
+272 EHPLIKKICENNPKAD
-287 EAFIQECAKGGVS
+287 EINAFCERVRNQS
-300 EADLATREKEGVPTG
+300 EIERTSSESEKEGVFTG
-315 FCVKHPLTGT
+315 VYCINPFTGRK
-325 DVPVWVGNYVL
+325 VEIWVTNYVL
-336 MSYGEGAV
+336 YDYGTGAV
-344 MGVPAHDERDFAFAK
+344 MGVPTGDQRDWMF
-359 KYNLPIKQ
+359 
-367 VVGMP
+367 
-372 GKTYSTDAWE
+372 
-382 EWYADKS
+382 ADKYGIEKIVTICPVGKELKLEEMTC
-389 DATELVNSG
+389 AYEEKEGMLVNSG
-398 EFDGLTVHQG
+398 EFTGMEMHKAMSA
-408 IDKIADALQA
+408 IMDKAEAEGFGKRRVNYRL
-418 KGLGEKQTQFRIR
+418 R
-431 DWGISR
+431 DWLISR
-437 QRYWGTPIPIIN
+437 QRYWGAPIPIIY
-449 CPHCGPVPVPE
+449 CPHCGEVLVPE
-460 KDLPVVLPTD
+460 DQLPVRLPEDVSFTA
-470 LVPDG
+470 G
-475 SGNPLNKCE
+475 AKSPLATSE
-484 SFLKCKCPKCG
+484 EFVHCKCPKCG
-495 GDATRETD
+495 ADATRETD

-648 QAFENVLAQKVT
+648 QAFEAVLAQKVT

>member
-1 MRETYSPQTVEA
+1 MIQEKYAPHDIEAKWQKYWEENKTFKVEM
-13 EVQAAWKKADVYHA
+13 D
-27 HEHAKDKNGK
+27 KDK
-37 EKPKFYVLSMLP
+37 PKSYVLEMFP
-49 YPSGKL
+49 YPSGNL
-55 HMGHVRNYTLNDVM
+55 HMGHVRNYSIGDVIA
-69 YRYLRMKGYN
+69 RFRTMKGFN
-79 VMTPMGWDAFGLP
+79 VLHPMGWDSFGMP

-98 NHGIAPAKWT
+98 KHNIPPKKWT
-108 FDNIAEMKNQMQPLG
+108 LENIANMTRQLKALG
-123 LAFDWSREV
+123 LSYDWDREV
-132 ATCTPEYYRWNQW
+132 TTCKEDYYKWTQW
-145 MFLKML
+145 FFELFYKRGL
-151 EKGICYRKTQIVNWD
+151 AVKKESAVNWCD
-166 PVDKTVLANEQV
+166 TCNTVLANEQV
-178 VDGRGW
+178 IDGKCW
-184 RSGAVV
+184 RCDHEVV
-190 EKREI
+190 KKD
-195 PGYYLGIT
+195 LSQWFFKIT
-203 QYADELLKDLDTLK
+203 DYADELLKDLDLLP
-217 GWPEQVRSMQEH
+217 GWPERVKTMQH
-229 WIGKS
+229 NWIGRSEGLEFSFEIPALNDK
-234 VGVKLAFPYTIDG
+234 VAVY
-247 KDEKLQVFTTRA
+247 TTRP
-259 DTLMGVTFVAIAA
+259 DTAYGVTFMALAA
-272 EHPLAKRLAQDNPQV
+272 EHPLIKKICENNPKAD
-287 EAFIQECAKGGVS
+287 EINAFCERVRNQS
-300 EADLATREKEGVPTG
+300 EIERTSSESEKEGVFTG
-315 FCVKHPLTGT
+315 VYCINPFTGRK
-325 DVPVWVGNYVL
+325 VEIWVTNYVL
-336 MSYGEGAV
+336 YDYGTGAV
-344 MGVPAHDERDFAFAK
+344 MGVPTGDQRDWMF
-359 KYNLPIKQ
+359 
-367 VVGMP
+367 
-372 GKTYSTDAWE
+372 
-382 EWYADKS
+382 ADKYGIEKIVTICPVGKELKLEEMTC
-389 DATELVNSG
+389 AYEEKEGMLVNSG
-398 EFDGLTVHQG
+398 EFTGMEMHKAMSA
-408 IDKIADALQA
+408 IMDKAEAEGFGKRRVNYRL
-418 KGLGEKQTQFRIR
+418 R
-431 DWGISR
+431 DWLISR
-437 QRYWGTPIPIIN
+437 QRYWGAPIPIIY
-449 CPHCGPVPVPE
+449 CQHCGEVLVPE
-460 KDLPVVLPTD
+460 DQLPVRLPEDVSFTA
-470 LVPDG
+470 G
-475 SGNPLNKCE
+475 AKSPLATSE
-484 SFLKCKCPKCG
+484 EFVHCKCPKCG
-495 GDATRETD
+495 ADATRETD

-648 QAFENVLAQKVT
+648 QAFEAVLAQKVT
-660 EYDHSNLSEA
+660 EYDHSNLNEA

-802 IAMADANVQA
+802 IAMADTNVQA

>member
-1 MRETYSPQTVEA
+1 MIQEKYAPHDIEAKWQKYWEENKTFKVEM
-13 EVQAAWKKADVYHA
+13 D
-27 HEHAKDKNGK
+27 KDK
-37 EKPKFYVLSMLP
+37 PKSYVLEMFP
-49 YPSGKL
+49 YPSGNL
-55 HMGHVRNYTLNDVM
+55 HMGHVRNYSIGDVIA
-69 YRYLRMKGYN
+69 RFRTMKGFN
-79 VMTPMGWDAFGLP
+79 VLHPMGWDSFGMP

-98 NHGIAPAKWT
+98 KHNIPPKKWT
-108 FDNIAEMKNQMQPLG
+108 LENIANMTRQLKALG
-123 LAFDWSREV
+123 LSYDWDREV
-132 ATCTPEYYRWNQW
+132 TTCKEDYYKWTQW
-145 MFLKML
+145 FFELFYKRGL
-151 EKGICYRKTQIVNWD
+151 AVKKESAVNWCD
-166 PVDKTVLANEQV
+166 TCNTVLANEQV
-178 VDGRGW
+178 IDGKCW
-184 RSGAVV
+184 RCVHEVV
-190 EKREI
+190 KKD
-195 PGYYLGIT
+195 LSQWFFKIT
-203 QYADELLKDLDTLK
+203 DYADELLKDLDLLP
-217 GWPEQVRSMQEH
+217 GWPERVKTMQH
-229 WIGKS
+229 NWIGRS
-234 VGVKLAFPYTIDG
+234 EGLEFSFEIPALNDTVAVY
-247 KDEKLQVFTTRA
+247 TTRP
-259 DTLMGVTFVAIAA
+259 DTAYGVTFMALAA
-272 EHPLAKRLAQDNPQV
+272 EHPLIKKICENNPKAD
-287 EAFIQECAKGGVS
+287 EINAFCERVRNQS
-300 EADLATREKEGVPTG
+300 EIERTSSESEKEGVFTG
-315 FCVKHPLTGT
+315 VYCINPFTGRK
-325 DVPVWVGNYVL
+325 VEIWVTNYVL
-336 MSYGEGAV
+336 YDYGTGAV
-344 MGVPAHDERDFAFAK
+344 MGVPTGDQRDWMF
-359 KYNLPIKQ
+359 
-367 VVGMP
+367 
-372 GKTYSTDAWE
+372 
-382 EWYADKS
+382 ADKYGIEKIVTICPIGKELKLEEMTC
-389 DATELVNSG
+389 AYEEKEGMLVNSG
-398 EFDGLTVHQG
+398 EFTGMEMHKAMSA
-408 IDKIADALQA
+408 IMDKAEAEGFGKRRVNYRL
-418 KGLGEKQTQFRIR
+418 R
-431 DWGISR
+431 DWLISR
-437 QRYWGTPIPIIN
+437 QRYWGAPIPIIY
-449 CPHCGPVPVPE
+449 CPHCGEVLVPE
-460 KDLPVVLPTD
+460 DQLPVRLPED
-470 LVPDG
+470 VSFNAG
-475 SGNPLNKCE
+475 AKSPLATSE
-484 SFLKCKCPKCG
+484 EFVHCKCPKCG
-495 GDATRETD
+495 ADATRETD

-720 AGLIYEAISDLI
+720 AGLVYEAISDLI

>member
-1 MRETYSPQTVEA
+1 MIQEKYAPHDIEAKWQKYWEENKTFKVEM
-13 EVQAAWKKADVYHA
+13 D
-27 HEHAKDKNGK
+27 KDK
-37 EKPKFYVLSMLP
+37 PKSYVLEMFP
-49 YPSGKL
+49 YPSGNL
-55 HMGHVRNYTLNDVM
+55 HMGHVRNYSIGDVIA
-69 YRYLRMKGYN
+69 RFRTMKGFN
-79 VMTPMGWDAFGLP
+79 VLHPMGWDSFGMP

-98 NHGIAPAKWT
+98 KHNIPPKKWT
-108 FDNIAEMKNQMQPLG
+108 LENIANMTRQLKALG
-123 LAFDWSREV
+123 LSYDWDREV
-132 ATCTPEYYRWNQW
+132 TTCKEDYYKWTQW
-145 MFLKML
+145 FFELFYKRGL
-151 EKGICYRKTQIVNWD
+151 AVKKESAVNWCD
-166 PVDKTVLANEQV
+166 TCNTVLANEQV
-178 VDGRGW
+178 IDGKCW
-184 RSGAVV
+184 RCDHEVV
-190 EKREI
+190 KKD
-195 PGYYLGIT
+195 LSQWFFKIT
-203 QYADELLKDLDTLK
+203 DYADELLKDLDLLP
-217 GWPEQVRSMQEH
+217 GWPERVKTMQH
-229 WIGKS
+229 NWIGRS
-234 VGVKLAFPYTIDG
+234 EGLEFSFEIPALNDTVAVY
-247 KDEKLQVFTTRA
+247 TTRP
-259 DTLMGVTFVAIAA
+259 DTAYGVTFMALAA
-272 EHPLAKRLAQDNPQV
+272 EHPLIKKICENNPKAD
-287 EAFIQECAKGGVS
+287 EINAFCERVRNQS
-300 EADLATREKEGVPTG
+300 EIERTSSESEKEGVFTG
-315 FCVKHPLTGT
+315 VYCINPFTGRK
-325 DVPVWVGNYVL
+325 VEIWVTNYVL
-336 MSYGEGAV
+336 YDYGTGAV
-344 MGVPAHDERDFAFAK
+344 MGVPTGDQRDWMF
-359 KYNLPIKQ
+359 
-367 VVGMP
+367 
-372 GKTYSTDAWE
+372 
-382 EWYADKS
+382 ADKYGIEKIVTICPVGKELKLEEMTC
-389 DATELVNSG
+389 AYEEKEGMLVNSG
-398 EFDGLTVHQG
+398 EFTGMEMHKAMSA
-408 IDKIADALQA
+408 IMDKAEAEGFGKRRVNYRL
-418 KGLGEKQTQFRIR
+418 R
-431 DWGISR
+431 DWLISR
-437 QRYWGTPIPIIN
+437 QRYWGAPIPIIY
-449 CPHCGPVPVPE
+449 CPHCGEVLVPE
-460 KDLPVVLPTD
+460 DQLPVRLPEDVSFTA
-470 LVPDG
+470 G
-475 SGNPLNKCE
+475 AKSPLATSDE
-484 SFLKCKCPKCG
+484 FVHCKCPKCG
-495 GDATRETD
+495 ADATRETD

-648 QAFENVLAQKVT
+648 QAFEAVLAQKVT
-660 EYDHSNLSEA
+660 EYDHINLNEA

>member
-1 MRETYSPQTVEA
+1 MIQEKYAPHDIEAKWQKYWEENKTFKVEM
-13 EVQAAWKKADVYHA
+13 D
-27 HEHAKDKNGK
+27 KDK
-37 EKPKFYVLSMLP
+37 PKSYVLEMFP
-49 YPSGKL
+49 YPSGNL
-55 HMGHVRNYTLNDVM
+55 HMGHVRNYSIGDVIA
-69 YRYLRMKGYN
+69 RFRTMKGFN
-79 VMTPMGWDAFGLP
+79 VLHPMGWDSFGMP

-98 NHGIAPAKWT
+98 KHNIPPKKWT
-108 FDNIAEMKNQMQPLG
+108 LENIANMTRQLKALG
-123 LAFDWSREV
+123 LSYDWDREV
-132 ATCTPEYYRWNQW
+132 TTCKEDYYKWTQW
-145 MFLKML
+145 FFELFYKRGL
-151 EKGICYRKTQIVNWD
+151 AVKKESAVNWCD
-166 PVDKTVLANEQV
+166 TCNTVLANEQV
-178 VDGRGW
+178 IDGKCW
-184 RSGAVV
+184 RCDHEVV
-190 EKREI
+190 KKD
-195 PGYYLGIT
+195 LSQWFFKIT
-203 QYADELLKDLDTLK
+203 DYADELLKDLDLLP
-217 GWPEQVRSMQEH
+217 GWPERVKTMQH
-229 WIGKS
+229 NWIGRS
-234 VGVKLAFPYTIDG
+234 EGLEFSFEIPALNDTVAVY
-247 KDEKLQVFTTRA
+247 TTRP
-259 DTLMGVTFVAIAA
+259 DTAYGVTFMALAA
-272 EHPLAKRLAQDNPQV
+272 EHPLIKKICENNPKAD
-287 EAFIQECAKGGVS
+287 EINAFCERVRNQS
-300 EADLATREKEGVPTG
+300 EIERTSSESEKEGVFTG
-315 FCVKHPLTGT
+315 VYCINPFTGRK
-325 DVPVWVGNYVL
+325 VEIWVTNYVL
-336 MSYGEGAV
+336 YDYGTGAV
-344 MGVPAHDERDFAFAK
+344 MGVPTGDQRDWMF
-359 KYNLPIKQ
+359 
-367 VVGMP
+367 
-372 GKTYSTDAWE
+372 
-382 EWYADKS
+382 ADKYGIEKIVTICPIGKELKLEEMTC
-389 DATELVNSG
+389 AYEEKEGMLVNSG
-398 EFDGLTVHQG
+398 EFTGMEMHKAMSA
-408 IDKIADALQA
+408 IMDKAEAEGFGKRRVNYRL
-418 KGLGEKQTQFRIR
+418 R
-431 DWGISR
+431 DWLISR
-437 QRYWGTPIPIIN
+437 QRYWGAPIPIIY
-449 CPHCGPVPVPE
+449 CPHCGEVLVPE
-460 KDLPVVLPTD
+460 DQLPVRLPEDVSFTA
-470 LVPDG
+470 G
-475 SGNPLNKCE
+475 AKSPLATSE
-484 SFLKCKCPKCG
+484 EFVHCKCPKCG
-495 GDATRETD
+495 ADATRETD

-648 QAFENVLAQKVT
+648 QAFEAVLTQKVT

-787 RLTVPAEATKEELEK
+787 RLTVPAEVTKEELEK

>member
-1 MRETYSPQTVEA
+1 MIQEKYAPHDIEAKWQKYWEENKTFKVEM
-13 EVQAAWKKADVYHA
+13 D
-27 HEHAKDKNGK
+27 KDK
-37 EKPKFYVLSMLP
+37 PKSYILEMFP
-49 YPSGKL
+49 YPSGNL
-55 HMGHVRNYTLNDVM
+55 HMGHVRNYSIGDVIA
-69 YRYLRMKGYN
+69 RFRTMKGFN
-79 VMTPMGWDAFGLP
+79 VLHPMGWDSFGMP

-98 NHGIAPAKWT
+98 KHNIPPKKWT
-108 FDNIAEMKNQMQPLG
+108 LENIANMTRQLKALG
-123 LAFDWSREV
+123 LSYDWDREV
-132 ATCTPEYYRWNQW
+132 TTCKEDYYKWTQW
-145 MFLKML
+145 FFELFYKRGL
-151 EKGICYRKTQIVNWD
+151 AVKKESAVNWCD
-166 PVDKTVLANEQV
+166 TCNTVLANEQV
-178 VDGRGW
+178 IDGKCW
-184 RSGAVV
+184 RCDHEVV
-190 EKREI
+190 KKD
-195 PGYYLGIT
+195 LSQWFFKIT
-203 QYADELLKDLDTLK
+203 DYADELLKDLDLLP
-217 GWPEQVRSMQEH
+217 GWPERVKTMQH
-229 WIGKS
+229 NWIGRS
-234 VGVKLAFPYTIDG
+234 EGLEFSFEIPALNDTVAVY
-247 KDEKLQVFTTRA
+247 TTRP
-259 DTLMGVTFVAIAA
+259 DTAYGVTFMALAA
-272 EHPLAKRLAQDNPQV
+272 EHPLIKKICENNPKAD
-287 EAFIQECAKGGVS
+287 EINAFCERVRNQS
-300 EADLATREKEGVPTG
+300 EIERTSSESEKEGVFTG
-315 FCVKHPLTGT
+315 VYCINPFTGRK
-325 DVPVWVGNYVL
+325 VEIWVTNYVL
-336 MSYGEGAV
+336 YDYGTGAV
-344 MGVPAHDERDFAFAK
+344 MGVPTGDQRDWMF
-359 KYNLPIKQ
+359 
-367 VVGMP
+367 
-372 GKTYSTDAWE
+372 
-382 EWYADKS
+382 ADKYGIEKIVTICPIGKELKLEEMTC
-389 DATELVNSG
+389 AYEEKEGMLVNSG
-398 EFDGLTVHQG
+398 EFTGMEMHKAMSA
-408 IDKIADALQA
+408 IMDKAEAEGFGKRRVNYRL
-418 KGLGEKQTQFRIR
+418 R
-431 DWGISR
+431 DWLISR
-437 QRYWGTPIPIIN
+437 QRYWGAPIPIIY
-449 CPHCGPVPVPE
+449 CPHCGEVLVPE
-460 KDLPVVLPTD
+460 DQLPVRLPEDVSFTA
-470 LVPDG
+470 G
-475 SGNPLNKCE
+475 AKSPLATSE
-484 SFLKCKCPKCG
+484 EFVHCKCPKCG
-495 GDATRETD
+495 ADATRETD

-648 QAFENVLAQKVT
+648 QAFEAVLAQKVT
-660 EYDHSNLSEA
+660 EYDHSNLNEA

>member
-1 MRETYSPQTVEA
+1 MIQEKYAPHAIEAKWQKYWEENKTFKVEM
-13 EVQAAWKKADVYHA
+13 D
-27 HEHAKDKNGK
+27 KDK
-37 EKPKFYVLSMLP
+37 PKSYVLEMFP
-49 YPSGKL
+49 YPSGNL
-55 HMGHVRNYTLNDVM
+55 HMGHVRNYSIGDVIA
-69 YRYLRMKGYN
+69 RFRTMKGFN
-79 VMTPMGWDAFGLP
+79 VLHPMGWDSFGMP

-98 NHGIAPAKWT
+98 KHDIPPKKWT
-108 FDNIAEMKNQMQPLG
+108 LENIANMTRQLKALG
-123 LAFDWSREV
+123 LSYDWDREV
-132 ATCTPEYYRWNQW
+132 TTCKEDYYKWTQW
-145 MFLKML
+145 FFELFYKRGL
-151 EKGICYRKTQIVNWD
+151 AVKKESAVNWCD
-166 PVDKTVLANEQV
+166 TCNTVLANEQV
-178 VDGRGW
+178 IDGKCW
-184 RSGAVV
+184 RCDHEVV
-190 EKREI
+190 KKD
-195 PGYYLGIT
+195 LSQWFFKIT
-203 QYADELLKDLDTLK
+203 DYADELLKDLDLLP
-217 GWPEQVRSMQEH
+217 GWPERVKTMQH
-229 WIGKS
+229 NWIGRS
-234 VGVKLAFPYTIDG
+234 EGLEFSFEIPALNDTVAVY
-247 KDEKLQVFTTRA
+247 TTRP
-259 DTLMGVTFVAIAA
+259 DTAYGVTFMALAA
-272 EHPLAKRLAQDNPQV
+272 EHPLIKKICENNPKADEINDFCERVRNQ
-287 EAFIQECAKGGVS
+287 S
-300 EADLATREKEGVPTG
+300 EIERTSSESEKEGVFTG
-315 FCVKHPLTGT
+315 VYCINPFTGRK
-325 DVPVWVGNYVL
+325 VEIWVTNYVL
-336 MSYGEGAV
+336 YDYGTGAV
-344 MGVPAHDERDFAFAK
+344 MGVPTGDQRDWMF
-359 KYNLPIKQ
+359 
-367 VVGMP
+367 
-372 GKTYSTDAWE
+372 
-382 EWYADKS
+382 ADKYGIEKIVTICPIGKELKLEEMTC
-389 DATELVNSG
+389 AYEEKEGMLVNSG
-398 EFDGLTVHQG
+398 EFTGMEMHAAMSA
-408 IDKIADALQA
+408 IMDKA
-418 KGLGEKQTQFRIR
+418 EKEGFGKRRVNYRLR
-431 DWGISR
+431 DWLISR
-437 QRYWGTPIPIIN
+437 QRYWGAPIPIIY
-449 CPHCGPVPVPE
+449 CPHCGEVLVPE
-460 KDLPVVLPTD
+460 DQLPVRLPEDVSFTA
-470 LVPDG
+470 G
-475 SGNPLNKCE
+475 AKSPLATSE
-484 SFLKCKCPKCG
+484 EFVHCKCPKCG
-495 GDATRETD
+495 ADATRETD

-648 QAFENVLAQKVT
+648 QAFETVLEQKVT

-675 RVLHS
+675 RVLHG

-712 KEAAKEPN
+712 KEAVKEPN
-720 AGLIYEAISDLI
+720 AGLVYEAISDLI

>member
-1 MRETYSPQTVEA
+1 MIQEKYAPHDIEAKWQKYWEENKTFKVEM
-13 EVQAAWKKADVYHA
+13 D
-27 HEHAKDKNGK
+27 KDK
-37 EKPKFYVLSMLP
+37 PKSYVLEMFP
-49 YPSGKL
+49 YPSGNL
-55 HMGHVRNYTLNDVM
+55 HMGHVRNYSIGDVIA
-69 YRYLRMKGYN
+69 RFRTMKGFN
-79 VMTPMGWDAFGLP
+79 VLHPMGWDSFGMP

-98 NHGIAPAKWT
+98 KHNIPPKKWT
-108 FDNIAEMKNQMQPLG
+108 LENIANMTRQLKALG
-123 LAFDWSREV
+123 LSYDWDREV
-132 ATCTPEYYRWNQW
+132 TTCKEDYYKWTQW
-145 MFLKML
+145 FFELFYKRGL
-151 EKGICYRKTQIVNWD
+151 AVKKESAVNWCD
-166 PVDKTVLANEQV
+166 TCNTVLANEQV
-178 VDGRGW
+178 IDGKCW
-184 RSGAVV
+184 RCDHEVV
-190 EKREI
+190 KKD
-195 PGYYLGIT
+195 LSQWFFKIT
-203 QYADELLKDLDTLK
+203 DYADELLKDLDLLP
-217 GWPEQVRSMQEH
+217 GWPERVKTMQH
-229 WIGKS
+229 NWIGRS
-234 VGVKLAFPYTIDG
+234 EGLEFSFEIPALNDTVAVY
-247 KDEKLQVFTTRA
+247 TTRP
-259 DTLMGVTFVAIAA
+259 DTAYGVTFMALAA
-272 EHPLAKRLAQDNPQV
+272 EHPLIKKICENNPKAD
-287 EAFIQECAKGGVS
+287 EINAFCERVRNQS
-300 EADLATREKEGVPTG
+300 EIERTSSESEKEGVFTG
-315 FCVKHPLTGT
+315 VYCINPFTGRK
-325 DVPVWVGNYVL
+325 VEIWVTNYVL
-336 MSYGEGAV
+336 YDYGTGAV
-344 MGVPAHDERDFAFAK
+344 MGVPTGDQRDWMF
-359 KYNLPIKQ
+359 
-367 VVGMP
+367 
-372 GKTYSTDAWE
+372 
-382 EWYADKS
+382 ADKYGIEKIVTICPIGKELKLEEMTC
-389 DATELVNSG
+389 AYEEKEGMLVNSG
-398 EFDGLTVHQG
+398 EFTGMEMHKAMSA
-408 IDKIADALQA
+408 IMDKAEAEGFGKRRVNYRL
-418 KGLGEKQTQFRIR
+418 R
-431 DWGISR
+431 DWLISR
-437 QRYWGTPIPIIN
+437 QRYWGAPIPIIY
-449 CPHCGPVPVPE
+449 CPHCGEVLVPE
-460 KDLPVVLPTD
+460 DQLPVRLPED
-470 LVPDG
+470 VSFNAG
-475 SGNPLNKCE
+475 AKSPLATSE
-484 SFLKCKCPKCG
+484 EFVHCKCPKCG
-495 GDATRETD
+495 ADATRETD

-584 IKDGAKMSKSL
+584 IKDGAKMSESL

-648 QAFENVLAQKVT
+648 QAFEAVLAQKVT

>member
-1 MRETYSPQTVEA
+1 MIQEKYAPHDIEAKWQKYWEENKTFKVEM
-13 EVQAAWKKADVYHA
+13 D
-27 HEHAKDKNGK
+27 KDK
-37 EKPKFYVLSMLP
+37 PKSYVLEMFP
-49 YPSGKL
+49 YPSGNL
-55 HMGHVRNYTLNDVM
+55 HMGHVRNYSIGDVIA
-69 YRYLRMKGYN
+69 RFRTMKGFN
-79 VMTPMGWDAFGLP
+79 VLHPMGWDSFGMP

-98 NHGIAPAKWT
+98 KHNIPPKKWT
-108 FDNIAEMKNQMQPLG
+108 LENIANMTRQLKALG
-123 LAFDWSREV
+123 LSYDWDREV
-132 ATCTPEYYRWNQW
+132 TTCKEDYYKWTQW
-145 MFLKML
+145 FFELFYKRGL
-151 EKGICYRKTQIVNWD
+151 AVKKESAVNWCD
-166 PVDKTVLANEQV
+166 TCNTVLANEQV
-178 VDGRGW
+178 IDGKCW
-184 RSGAVV
+184 RCDHEVV
-190 EKREI
+190 KKD
-195 PGYYLGIT
+195 LSQWFFKIT
-203 QYADELLKDLDTLK
+203 DYADELLKDLDLLP
-217 GWPEQVRSMQEH
+217 GWPERVKTMQH
-229 WIGKS
+229 NWIGRS
-234 VGVKLAFPYTIDG
+234 EGLEFSFEIPALNDTVAVY
-247 KDEKLQVFTTRA
+247 TTRP
-259 DTLMGVTFVAIAA
+259 DTAYGVTFMALAA
-272 EHPLAKRLAQDNPQV
+272 EHPLIKKICENNPKAD
-287 EAFIQECAKGGVS
+287 EINAFCERVRNQS
-300 EADLATREKEGVPTG
+300 EIERTSSESEKEGVFTG
-315 FCVKHPLTGT
+315 VYCINPFTGRK
-325 DVPVWVGNYVL
+325 VEIWVTNYVL
-336 MSYGEGAV
+336 YDYGTGAV
-344 MGVPAHDERDFAFAK
+344 MGVPTGDQRDWMF
-359 KYNLPIKQ
+359 
-367 VVGMP
+367 
-372 GKTYSTDAWE
+372 
-382 EWYADKS
+382 ADKYGIEKIV
-389 DATELVNSG
+389 TICPIGKELKLEEMTCAYEEKEGMLLNSG
-398 EFDGLTVHQG
+398 EFTGMEMHKAMSA
-408 IDKIADALQA
+408 IMDKAEAEGFGKRRVNYRL
-418 KGLGEKQTQFRIR
+418 R
-431 DWGISR
+431 DWLISR
-437 QRYWGTPIPIIN
+437 QRYWGAPIPIIY
-449 CPHCGPVPVPE
+449 CPHCGEVLVPE
-460 KDLPVVLPTD
+460 DQLPVRLPED
-470 LVPDG
+470 VSFNAG
-475 SGNPLNKCE
+475 AKSPLATSE
-484 SFLKCKCPKCG
+484 EFVHCKCPKCG
-495 GDATRETD
+495 ADATRETD

-720 AGLIYEAISDLI
+720 AGLVYEAISDLI

>member
-1 MRETYSPQTVEA
+1 MIQEKYAPHDIEAKWQKYWEENKTFKVEM
-13 EVQAAWKKADVYHA
+13 D
-27 HEHAKDKNGK
+27 KDK
-37 EKPKFYVLSMLP
+37 PKSYVLEMFP
-49 YPSGKL
+49 YPSGNL
-55 HMGHVRNYTLNDVM
+55 HMGHVRNYSIGDVIA
-69 YRYLRMKGYN
+69 RFRTMKGFN
-79 VMTPMGWDAFGLP
+79 VLHPMGWDSFGMP

-98 NHGIAPAKWT
+98 KHNIPPKKWT
-108 FDNIAEMKNQMQPLG
+108 LENIANMTRQLKALG
-123 LAFDWSREV
+123 LSYDWDREV
-132 ATCTPEYYRWNQW
+132 TTCKEDYYKWTQW
-145 MFLKML
+145 FFELFYKRGL
-151 EKGICYRKTQIVNWD
+151 AVKKESAVNWCD
-166 PVDKTVLANEQV
+166 TCNTVLANEQV
-178 VDGRGW
+178 IDGKCW
-184 RSGAVV
+184 RCDHEVV
-190 EKREI
+190 KKD
-195 PGYYLGIT
+195 LSQWFFKIT
-203 QYADELLKDLDTLK
+203 DYADELLKDLDLLP
-217 GWPEQVRSMQEH
+217 GWPERVKTMQH
-229 WIGKS
+229 NWIGRS
-234 VGVKLAFPYTIDG
+234 EGLEFSFEIPALNDTVAVY
-247 KDEKLQVFTTRA
+247 TTRP
-259 DTLMGVTFVAIAA
+259 DTAYGVTFMALAA
-272 EHPLAKRLAQDNPQV
+272 EHPLIKKICENNPKAD
-287 EAFIQECAKGGVS
+287 EINAFCERVRNQS
-300 EADLATREKEGVPTG
+300 EIERTSSESEKEGVFTG
-315 FCVKHPLTGT
+315 VYCINPFTGRK
-325 DVPVWVGNYVL
+325 VEIWVTNYVL
-336 MSYGEGAV
+336 YDYGTGAV
-344 MGVPAHDERDFAFAK
+344 MGVPTGDQRDWMF
-359 KYNLPIKQ
+359 
-367 VVGMP
+367 
-372 GKTYSTDAWE
+372 
-382 EWYADKS
+382 ADKYGIEKIVTICPIGKELKLEEMTC
-389 DATELVNSG
+389 AYEEKEGMLVNSG
-398 EFDGLTVHQG
+398 EFTGMEMHKAMSA
-408 IDKIADALQA
+408 IMDKAEAEGFGKRRVNYRL
-418 KGLGEKQTQFRIR
+418 R
-431 DWGISR
+431 DWLISR
-437 QRYWGTPIPIIN
+437 QRYWGAPIPIIY
-449 CPHCGPVPVPE
+449 CPHCGEVLVPE
-460 KDLPVVLPTD
+460 DQLPVRLPEDVSFTA
-470 LVPDG
+470 G
-475 SGNPLNKCE
+475 AKSPLATSE
-484 SFLKCKCPKCG
+484 EFVHCKCPKCG
-495 GDATRETD
+495 ADAIRETD

-648 QAFENVLAQKVT
+648 QAFEDVLAQKVT

-680 SIKKVTNDIETR
+680 SIKKVTNDVETR

>member
-1 MRETYSPQTVEA
+1 MIQEKYAPHDIEAKWQKYWEENKTFKVEM
-13 EVQAAWKKADVYHA
+13 D
-27 HEHAKDKNGK
+27 KDK
-37 EKPKFYVLSMLP
+37 PKSYVLEMFP
-49 YPSGKL
+49 YPSGNL
-55 HMGHVRNYTLNDVM
+55 HMGHVRNYSIGDVIA
-69 YRYLRMKGYN
+69 RFRTMKGFN
-79 VMTPMGWDAFGLP
+79 VLHPMGWDSFGMP

-98 NHGIAPAKWT
+98 KHNIPPKKWT
-108 FDNIAEMKNQMQPLG
+108 LENIANMTRQLKALG
-123 LAFDWSREV
+123 LSYDWDREV
-132 ATCTPEYYRWNQW
+132 TTCKEDYYKWTQW
-145 MFLKML
+145 FFELFYKRGL
-151 EKGICYRKTQIVNWD
+151 AVKKESAVNWCD
-166 PVDKTVLANEQV
+166 TCNTVLANEQV
-178 VDGRGW
+178 IDGKCW
-184 RSGAVV
+184 RCDHEVV
-190 EKREI
+190 KKD
-195 PGYYLGIT
+195 LSQWFFKIT
-203 QYADELLKDLDTLK
+203 DYADELLKDLDLLP
-217 GWPEQVRSMQEH
+217 GWPERVKTMQH
-229 WIGKS
+229 NWIGRS
-234 VGVKLAFPYTIDG
+234 EGLEFSFEIPALNDTVAVY
-247 KDEKLQVFTTRA
+247 TTRP
-259 DTLMGVTFVAIAA
+259 DTAYGVTFMALAA
-272 EHPLAKRLAQDNPQV
+272 EHPLIKKICENNPKAD
-287 EAFIQECAKGGVS
+287 EINAFCERVRNQS
-300 EADLATREKEGVPTG
+300 EIERTSSESEKEGVFTG
-315 FCVKHPLTGT
+315 VYCINPFTGRK
-325 DVPVWVGNYVL
+325 VEIWVTNYVL
-336 MSYGEGAV
+336 YDYGTGAV
-344 MGVPAHDERDFAFAK
+344 MGVPTGDQRDWMF
-359 KYNLPIKQ
+359 
-367 VVGMP
+367 
-372 GKTYSTDAWE
+372 
-382 EWYADKS
+382 ADKYGIEKIVTICPIGKELKLEEMTC
-389 DATELVNSG
+389 AYEEKEGMLVNSG
-398 EFDGLTVHQG
+398 EFTGMEMHKAMSA
-408 IDKIADALQA
+408 IMDKAEAEGFGKRRVNYRL
-418 KGLGEKQTQFRIR
+418 R
-431 DWGISR
+431 DWLISR
-437 QRYWGTPIPIIN
+437 QRYWGAPIPIIY
-449 CPHCGPVPVPE
+449 CPHCGEVLVPE
-460 KDLPVVLPTD
+460 DQLPVRLPED
-470 LVPDG
+470 VSFNAG
-475 SGNPLNKCE
+475 AKSPLATSE
-484 SFLKCKCPKCG
+484 EFVHCKCPKCG
-495 GDATRETD
+495 ADATRETD
-503 TMDTFLCSSWYYL
+503 TMDTFLCSSWFYL

>member
-1 MRETYSPQTVEA
+1 MIQEKYAPHDIEAKWQKYWEENKTFKVEM
-13 EVQAAWKKADVYHA
+13 D
-27 HEHAKDKNGK
+27 KDK
-37 EKPKFYVLSMLP
+37 PKSYVLEMFP
-49 YPSGKL
+49 YPSGNL
-55 HMGHVRNYTLNDVM
+55 HMGHVRNYSIGDVIA
-69 YRYLRMKGYN
+69 RFRTMKGFN
-79 VMTPMGWDAFGLP
+79 VLHPMGWDSFGMP

-98 NHGIAPAKWT
+98 KHNIPPKKWT
-108 FDNIAEMKNQMQPLG
+108 LENIANMTRQLKALG
-123 LAFDWSREV
+123 LSYDWDREV
-132 ATCTPEYYRWNQW
+132 TTCKEDYYKWTQW
-145 MFLKML
+145 FFELFYKRGL
-151 EKGICYRKTQIVNWD
+151 AVKKESAVNWCD
-166 PVDKTVLANEQV
+166 TCNTVLANEQV
-178 VDGRGW
+178 IDGKCW
-184 RSGAVV
+184 RCDHEVV
-190 EKREI
+190 KKD
-195 PGYYLGIT
+195 LSQWFFKIT
-203 QYADELLKDLDTLK
+203 DYADELLKDLDLLP
-217 GWPEQVRSMQEH
+217 GWPERVKTMQH
-229 WIGKS
+229 NWIGRS
-234 VGVKLAFPYTIDG
+234 EGLEFSFEIPALNDTVAVY
-247 KDEKLQVFTTRA
+247 TTRP
-259 DTLMGVTFVAIAA
+259 DTAYGVTFMALAA
-272 EHPLAKRLAQDNPQV
+272 EHPLIKKICENNPKAD
-287 EAFIQECAKGGVS
+287 EINAFCERVRNQS
-300 EADLATREKEGVPTG
+300 EIERTSSESEKEGVFTG
-315 FCVKHPLTGT
+315 VYCINPFTGRK
-325 DVPVWVGNYVL
+325 VEIWVTNYVL
-336 MSYGEGAV
+336 YDYGTGAV
-344 MGVPAHDERDFAFAK
+344 MGVPTGDQRDWMF
-359 KYNLPIKQ
+359 
-367 VVGMP
+367 
-372 GKTYSTDAWE
+372 
-382 EWYADKS
+382 ADKYGIEKIVTICPVGKELKLEEMTC
-389 DATELVNSG
+389 AYEEKEGMLVNSG
-398 EFDGLTVHQG
+398 EFTGMEMHKAMSA
-408 IDKIADALQA
+408 IMDKAEAEGFGKRRVNYRL
-418 KGLGEKQTQFRIR
+418 R
-431 DWGISR
+431 DWLISR
-437 QRYWGTPIPIIN
+437 QRYWGAPIPIIY
-449 CPHCGPVPVPE
+449 CPHCGEVLVPE
-460 KDLPVVLPTD
+460 DQLPVRLPEDVSFTA
-470 LVPDG
+470 G
-475 SGNPLNKCE
+475 AKSPLATSE
-484 SFLKCKCPKCG
+484 EFLHCKCPKCG
-495 GDATRETD
+495 ADATRETD

-648 QAFENVLAQKVT
+648 QAFEAVLAQKVT
-660 EYDHSNLSEA
+660 EYDHSNLTEA

-680 SIKKVTNDIETR
+680 SIKKVTSDIEIR

-712 KEAAKEPN
+712 KEAVKEPN

>member
-1 MRETYSPQTVEA
+1 MIQEKYAPHDIEAKWQKYWEENKTFKVEM
-13 EVQAAWKKADVYHA
+13 D
-27 HEHAKDKNGK
+27 KDK
-37 EKPKFYVLSMLP
+37 PKSYVLEMFP
-49 YPSGKL
+49 YPSGNL
-55 HMGHVRNYTLNDVM
+55 HMGHVRNYSIGDVIA
-69 YRYLRMKGYN
+69 RFRTMKGFN
-79 VMTPMGWDAFGLP
+79 VLHPMGWDSFGMP

-98 NHGIAPAKWT
+98 KHNIPPKKWT
-108 FDNIAEMKNQMQPLG
+108 LENIANMTRQLKALG
-123 LAFDWSREV
+123 LSYDWDREV
-132 ATCTPEYYRWNQW
+132 TTCKEDYYKWTQW
-145 MFLKML
+145 FFELFYKRGL
-151 EKGICYRKTQIVNWD
+151 AVKKESAVNWCD
-166 PVDKTVLANEQV
+166 TCNTVLANEQV
-178 VDGRGW
+178 IDGKCW
-184 RSGAVV
+184 RCDHEVV
-190 EKREI
+190 KKD
-195 PGYYLGIT
+195 LSQWFFKIT
-203 QYADELLKDLDTLK
+203 DYADELLKDLDLLP
-217 GWPEQVRSMQEH
+217 GWPERVKTMQH
-229 WIGKS
+229 NWIGRS
-234 VGVKLAFPYTIDG
+234 EGLEFSFEIPALNDTVAVY
-247 KDEKLQVFTTRA
+247 TTRP
-259 DTLMGVTFVAIAA
+259 DTAYGVTFMALAA
-272 EHPLAKRLAQDNPQV
+272 EHPLIKKICENNPKAD
-287 EAFIQECAKGGVS
+287 EINAFCERVRNQS
-300 EADLATREKEGVPTG
+300 EIERTSSESEKEGVFTG
-315 FCVKHPLTGT
+315 VYCINPFTGRK
-325 DVPVWVGNYVL
+325 VEIWVTNYVL
-336 MSYGEGAV
+336 YDYGTGAV
-344 MGVPAHDERDFAFAK
+344 MGVPTGDQRDWMF
-359 KYNLPIKQ
+359 
-367 VVGMP
+367 
-372 GKTYSTDAWE
+372 
-382 EWYADKS
+382 ADKYGIEKIVTICPIGKELKLEEMTC
-389 DATELVNSG
+389 AYEEKEGMLVNSG
-398 EFDGLTVHQG
+398 EFTGMEMHKAMSA
-408 IDKIADALQA
+408 IMDKAEAEGFGKRRVNYRL
-418 KGLGEKQTQFRIR
+418 R
-431 DWGISR
+431 DWLISR
-437 QRYWGTPIPIIN
+437 QRYWGAPIPIVY
-449 CPHCGPVPVPE
+449 CPHCGEVLVPE
-460 KDLPVVLPTD
+460 DQLPVRLPEDVSFTA
-470 LVPDG
+470 G
-475 SGNPLNKCE
+475 AKSPLATSE
-484 SFLKCKCPKCG
+484 EFVHCKCPKCG
-495 GDATRETD
+495 ADAIRETD

-648 QAFENVLAQKVT
+648 QAFEPVLAQKVT

-670 DKDLR
+670 EKDLR

-680 SIKKVTNDIETR
+680 GIKKVTNDIETR

>member
-1 MRETYSPQTVEA
+1 MIQEKYAPHDIEAKWQKYWEENKTFKVEM
-13 EVQAAWKKADVYHA
+13 D
-27 HEHAKDKNGK
+27 KDK
-37 EKPKFYVLSMLP
+37 PKSYVLEMFP
-49 YPSGKL
+49 YPSGNL
-55 HMGHVRNYTLNDVM
+55 HMGHVRNYSIGDVIA
-69 YRYLRMKGYN
+69 RFRTMKGFN
-79 VMTPMGWDAFGLP
+79 VLHPMGWDSFGMP

-98 NHGIAPAKWT
+98 KHNIPPKKWT
-108 FDNIAEMKNQMQPLG
+108 LENIANMTRQLKALG
-123 LAFDWSREV
+123 LSYDWDREV
-132 ATCTPEYYRWNQW
+132 TTCKEDYYKWTQW
-145 MFLKML
+145 FFELFYKRGL
-151 EKGICYRKTQIVNWD
+151 AVKKESAVNWCD
-166 PVDKTVLANEQV
+166 TCNTVLANEQV
-178 VDGRGW
+178 IDGKCW
-184 RSGAVV
+184 RCDHEVV
-190 EKREI
+190 KKD
-195 PGYYLGIT
+195 LSQWFFKIT
-203 QYADELLKDLDTLK
+203 DYADELLKDLDLLP
-217 GWPEQVRSMQEH
+217 GWPERVKTMQH
-229 WIGKS
+229 NWIGRS
-234 VGVKLAFPYTIDG
+234 EGLEFSFEIPALNDTVAVY
-247 KDEKLQVFTTRA
+247 TTRP
-259 DTLMGVTFVAIAA
+259 DTAYGVTFMALAA
-272 EHPLAKRLAQDNPQV
+272 EHPLIKKICENNPKADEINTFCERVRNQ
-287 EAFIQECAKGGVS
+287 S
-300 EADLATREKEGVPTG
+300 EIERTSSESEKEGVFTG
-315 FCVKHPLTGT
+315 VYCINPFTGRK
-325 DVPVWVGNYVL
+325 VEIWVTNYVL
-336 MSYGEGAV
+336 YDYGTGAV
-344 MGVPAHDERDFAFAK
+344 MGVPTGDQRDWMF
-359 KYNLPIKQ
+359 
-367 VVGMP
+367 
-372 GKTYSTDAWE
+372 
-382 EWYADKS
+382 ADKYGIEKIVTICPIGKELKLEEMTC
-389 DATELVNSG
+389 AYEEKEGMLVNSG
-398 EFDGLTVHQG
+398 EFTGMEMHKAMSA
-408 IDKIADALQA
+408 IMDKAEAEGFGKRRVNYRL
-418 KGLGEKQTQFRIR
+418 R
-431 DWGISR
+431 DWLISR
-437 QRYWGTPIPIIN
+437 QRYWGAPIPIIY
-449 CPHCGPVPVPE
+449 CPHCGEVLVPE
-460 KDLPVVLPTD
+460 DQLPVRLPED
-470 LVPDG
+470 VSFNAG
-475 SGNPLNKCE
+475 AKSPLATSE
-484 SFLKCKCPKCG
+484 EFVHCKCPKCG
-495 GDATRETD
+495 ADATRETD

-753 NSSVHEQSWPECD
+753 NSNVHEQSWPECD

>member
-1 MRETYSPQTVEA
+1 MIQEKYAPHDIEAKWQKYWEENKTFKVEM
-13 EVQAAWKKADVYHA
+13 D
-27 HEHAKDKNGK
+27 KDK
-37 EKPKFYVLSMLP
+37 PKSYVLEMFP
-49 YPSGKL
+49 YPSGNL
-55 HMGHVRNYTLNDVM
+55 HMGHVRNYSIGDVIA
-69 YRYLRMKGYN
+69 RFRTMKGFN
-79 VMTPMGWDAFGLP
+79 VLHPMGWDSFGMP

-98 NHGIAPAKWT
+98 KHNIPPKKWT
-108 FDNIAEMKNQMQPLG
+108 LENIANMTRQLKALG
-123 LAFDWSREV
+123 LSYDWDREV
-132 ATCTPEYYRWNQW
+132 TTCKEDYYKWTQW
-145 MFLKML
+145 FFELFYKRGL
-151 EKGICYRKTQIVNWD
+151 AVKKESAVNWCD
-166 PVDKTVLANEQV
+166 TCNTVLANEQV
-178 VDGRGW
+178 IDGKCW
-184 RSGAVV
+184 RCDHEVV
-190 EKREI
+190 KKD
-195 PGYYLGIT
+195 LSQWFFKIT
-203 QYADELLKDLDTLK
+203 DYADELLKDLDLLP
-217 GWPEQVRSMQEH
+217 GWPERVKTMQH
-229 WIGKS
+229 NWIGRS
-234 VGVKLAFPYTIDG
+234 EGLEFSFEIPALNDTVAVY
-247 KDEKLQVFTTRA
+247 TTRP
-259 DTLMGVTFVAIAA
+259 DTAYGVTFMALAA
-272 EHPLAKRLAQDNPQV
+272 EHPLIKKICENNPKAD
-287 EAFIQECAKGGVS
+287 EINAFCERVRNQS
-300 EADLATREKEGVPTG
+300 EIERTSSESEKEGVFTG
-315 FCVKHPLTGT
+315 VYCINPFTGRK
-325 DVPVWVGNYVL
+325 VEIWVTNYVL
-336 MSYGEGAV
+336 YDYGTGAV
-344 MGVPAHDERDFAFAK
+344 MGVPTGDQRDWMF
-359 KYNLPIKQ
+359 
-367 VVGMP
+367 
-372 GKTYSTDAWE
+372 
-382 EWYADKS
+382 ADKYGIKKIVTICPVGKELKLEEMTC
-389 DATELVNSG
+389 AYEEKEGMLVNSG
-398 EFDGLTVHQG
+398 EFTGMEMHKAMSA
-408 IDKIADALQA
+408 IMDKAEAEGFGKRRVNYRL
-418 KGLGEKQTQFRIR
+418 R
-431 DWGISR
+431 DWLISR
-437 QRYWGTPIPIIN
+437 QRYWGAPIPIIY
-449 CPHCGPVPVPE
+449 CPHCGEVLVPE
-460 KDLPVVLPTD
+460 DQLPVRLPEDVSFTA
-470 LVPDG
+470 G
-475 SGNPLNKCE
+475 AKSPLATSE
-484 SFLKCKCPKCG
+484 EFVHCKCPKCG
-495 GDATRETD
+495 ADATRETD

-516 RYTDAHNDKM
+516 RYTDAHNDKK

-648 QAFENVLAQKVT
+648 QAFEAVLAQKVT
-660 EYDHSNLSEA
+660 EYDHSNLNEA

>member
-1 MRETYSPQTVEA
+1 MIQEKYAPHDIEAKWQKYWEENKTFKVEM
-13 EVQAAWKKADVYHA
+13 D
-27 HEHAKDKNGK
+27 KDK
-37 EKPKFYVLSMLP
+37 PKSYVLEMFP
-49 YPSGKL
+49 YPSGNL
-55 HMGHVRNYTLNDVM
+55 HMGHVRNYSIGDVIA
-69 YRYLRMKGYN
+69 RFRTMKGFN
-79 VMTPMGWDAFGLP
+79 VLHPMGWDSFGMP

-98 NHGIAPAKWT
+98 KHNIPPKKWT
-108 FDNIAEMKNQMQPLG
+108 LENIANMTRQLKALG
-123 LAFDWSREV
+123 LSYDWDREV
-132 ATCTPEYYRWNQW
+132 TTCKEDYYKWTQW
-145 MFLKML
+145 FFELFYKRGL
-151 EKGICYRKTQIVNWD
+151 AVKKESAVNWCD
-166 PVDKTVLANEQV
+166 TCNTVLANEQV
-178 VDGRGW
+178 IDGKCW
-184 RSGAVV
+184 RCDHEVV
-190 EKREI
+190 KKD
-195 PGYYLGIT
+195 LSQWFFKIT
-203 QYADELLKDLDTLK
+203 DYADELLKDLDLLP
-217 GWPEQVRSMQEH
+217 GWPERVKTMQH
-229 WIGKS
+229 NWIGRS
-234 VGVKLAFPYTIDG
+234 EGLEFSFEIPALNDTVAVY
-247 KDEKLQVFTTRA
+247 TTRP
-259 DTLMGVTFVAIAA
+259 DTAYGVTFMALAA
-272 EHPLAKRLAQDNPQV
+272 EHPLIKKICENNPKAD
-287 EAFIQECAKGGVS
+287 EINAFCERVRNQS
-300 EADLATREKEGVPTG
+300 EIERTSSESEKEGVFTG
-315 FCVKHPLTGT
+315 VYCINPFTGRK
-325 DVPVWVGNYVL
+325 VEIWVTNYVL
-336 MSYGEGAV
+336 YDYGTGAV
-344 MGVPAHDERDFAFAK
+344 MGVPTGDQRDWMF
-359 KYNLPIKQ
+359 
-367 VVGMP
+367 
-372 GKTYSTDAWE
+372 
-382 EWYADKS
+382 ADKYGIEKIVTICPIGKELKLEEMTC
-389 DATELVNSG
+389 AYEEKEGMLVNSG
-398 EFDGLTVHQG
+398 EFTGMEMHKAMSA
-408 IDKIADALQA
+408 IMDKAEAEGFGKRRVNYRL
-418 KGLGEKQTQFRIR
+418 R
-431 DWGISR
+431 DWLISR
-437 QRYWGTPIPIIN
+437 QRYWGAPIPIIY
-449 CPHCGPVPVPE
+449 CPHCGEVLVPE
-460 KDLPVVLPTD
+460 DQLPVRLPEDVSFTA
-470 LVPDG
+470 G
-475 SGNPLNKCE
+475 AKSPLATSE
-484 SFLKCKCPKCG
+484 EFVHCKCPKCG
-495 GDATRETD
+495 ADATRETD

-526 PFDKELNNY
+526 PFDKALNNY

-648 QAFENVLAQKVT
+648 QAFEAVLAQKVT
-660 EYDHSNLSEA
+660 EYDHSNLNEA

-787 RLTVPAEATKEELEK
+787 RLTVPAEVTKEELEK

>member
-1 MRETYSPQTVEA
+1 MIQEKYAPHDIEAKWQKYWEENKTFKVEM
-13 EVQAAWKKADVYHA
+13 D
-27 HEHAKDKNGK
+27 KDK
-37 EKPKFYVLSMLP
+37 PKSYVLEMFP
-49 YPSGKL
+49 YPSGNL
-55 HMGHVRNYTLNDVM
+55 HMGHVRNYSIGDVIA
-69 YRYLRMKGYN
+69 RFRTMKGFN
-79 VMTPMGWDAFGLP
+79 VLHPMGWDSFGMP

-98 NHGIAPAKWT
+98 KHNIPPKKWT
-108 FDNIAEMKNQMQPLG
+108 LENIANMTRQLKALG
-123 LAFDWSREV
+123 LSYDWDREV
-132 ATCTPEYYRWNQW
+132 TTCKEDYYKWTQW
-145 MFLKML
+145 FFELFYKRGL
-151 EKGICYRKTQIVNWD
+151 AVKKESAVNWCD
-166 PVDKTVLANEQV
+166 TCNTVLANEQV
-178 VDGRGW
+178 IDGKCW
-184 RSGAVV
+184 RCDHEVV
-190 EKREI
+190 KKD
-195 PGYYLGIT
+195 LSQWFFKIT
-203 QYADELLKDLDTLK
+203 DYADELLKDLDLLP
-217 GWPEQVRSMQEH
+217 GWPERVKTMQH
-229 WIGKS
+229 NWIGRS
-234 VGVKLAFPYTIDG
+234 EGLEFSFEIPALNDTVAVY
-247 KDEKLQVFTTRA
+247 TTRP
-259 DTLMGVTFVAIAA
+259 DTAYGVTFMALAA
-272 EHPLAKRLAQDNPQV
+272 EHPLIKKICENNPKADEINTFCERVRNQ
-287 EAFIQECAKGGVS
+287 S
-300 EADLATREKEGVPTG
+300 EIERTSSESEKEGVFTG
-315 FCVKHPLTGT
+315 VYCINPFTGRK
-325 DVPVWVGNYVL
+325 VEIWVTNYVL
-336 MSYGEGAV
+336 YDYGTGAV
-344 MGVPAHDERDFAFAK
+344 MGVPTGDQRDWMF
-359 KYNLPIKQ
+359 
-367 VVGMP
+367 
-372 GKTYSTDAWE
+372 
-382 EWYADKS
+382 ADKYGIEKIVTICPVGKELKLEEMTC
-389 DATELVNSG
+389 AYEEKEGMLVNSG
-398 EFDGLTVHQG
+398 EFTGMEMHKAMSA
-408 IDKIADALQA
+408 IMDKAEAEGFGKRRVNYRL
-418 KGLGEKQTQFRIR
+418 R
-431 DWGISR
+431 DWLISR
-437 QRYWGTPIPIIN
+437 QRYWGAPIPIIY
-449 CPHCGPVPVPE
+449 CPHCGEVLVPE
-460 KDLPVVLPTD
+460 DQLPVRLPEDVSFTA
-470 LVPDG
+470 G
-475 SGNPLNKCE
+475 AKSPLATSE
-484 SFLKCKCPKCG
+484 EFVHCKCPKCG
-495 GDATRETD
+495 ADATRETD

-648 QAFENVLAQKVT
+648 QAFEAVLAQKVT
-660 EYDHSNLSEA
+660 EYDHSNLNEA

-802 IAMADANVQA
+802 IAMADTNVQA